1 MTRKKGGGRRDLA
14 VRVKTARGRRASSTR
29 WLERQLN
36 DPYVARARAE
46 GLRSRAAF
54 KLVEIDN
61 KYRILKPGM
70 RVADLGAA
78 PGGWSEIAARRVDA
92 VSGKGRVIAVDLLPI
107 DPIPGVDILTGDFL
121 DAAAE
126 RDLRGRVEGQADVVL
141 SDMAA
146 ATTGH
151 RSTDH
156 LRTTALFEAALDFAE
171 AVLAPG
177 GTFLGKVFRGGAEA
191 ALLNRMKRNF
201 QTVRHVKPDA
211 SRKES
216 VELYVLATGFRGVGA
231 PDDES

>member
-46 GLRSRAAF
+46 GLHSRAAF
-54 KLVEIDN
+54 KLVEIDD

-70 RVADLGAA
+70 RVVDLGAA
-78 PGGWSEIAARRVDA
+78 PGGWSEIASRRVDA
-92 VSGKGRVIAVDLLPI
+92 VSGKGRVIAIDLLPI

-121 DAAAE
+121 DDAVE
-126 RDLRGRVEGQADVVL
+126 QDLCACLQGQADAVL

-216 VELYVLATGFRGVGA
+216 VELYVLATGFRGIGA
-231 PDDES
+231 ADDES

>member
-54 KLVEIDN
+54 KLVEIDD

-70 RVADLGAA
+70 RVVDLGAA

-92 VSGKGRVIAVDLLPI
+92 VSGKGRVIAIDLLPI
-107 DPIPGVDILTGDFL
+107 DPIPGVGILTGDFL
-121 DAAAE
+121 DDAVE
-126 RDLRGRVEGQADVVL
+126 QDLRACLQGQADVVL

-216 VELYVLATGFRGVGA
+216 VELYVLATGFRGIGA
-231 PDDES
+231 ADDES